1 MKQHDKTLRKI
12 RIWMSLFI
20 LLLILGGITAFP
32 VRTELSWVCSWWPEH
47 NSVFYHWI
55 QKCSI
60 AINHTDN
67 SYPYLAYGYDWLAF
81 AHIIIAV
88 FFLGVIKD
96 PVRNIW
102 ILEAGVIACI
112 LVVPLAFAAGYIRQ
126 IPIGWRL
133 TDCSFGVVGLI
144 PLIICIKYTDRL
156 EKISLIH
163 SNQ

>member
-1 MKQHDKTLRKI
+1 
-12 RIWMSLFI
+12 MSLFI
-20 LLLILGGITAFP
+20 LLLVLSGITAFP
-32 VRTELSWVCSWWPEH
+32 VSTELSWVCSWWPEH
-47 NSVFYHWI
+47 SSAFYHWI
-55 QKCSI
+55 QKCAI
-60 AINHTDN
+60 AINRTDN
-67 SYPYLAYGYDWLAF
+67 NYPYLAYGYDWLAF

-112 LVVPLAFAAGYIRQ
+112 LVVPLAFVAGYIRQ
-126 IPIGWRL
+126 VPIGWRL
-133 TDCSFGVVGLI
+133 IDCSFGVFGLI

-156 EKISLIH
+156 EKISLNP

>member
-1 MKQHDKTLRKI
+1 MKQQCSALRKI

-20 LLLILGGITAFP
+20 LLLVFSGITAFS
-32 VRTELSWVCSWWPEH
+32 VKTELAWVCSWWPEH
-47 NSVFYHWI
+47 NSEFYHWI
-55 QKCSI
+55 QQCSV

-67 SYPYLAYGYDWLAF
+67 NYPYLAYGYDWLAF

-112 LVVPLAFAAGYIRQ
+112 MVMPLAFMAGSVRQ
-126 IPIGWRL
+126 IPTVWRL
-133 TDCSFGVVGLI
+133 IDCSFGLFGLI
-144 PLIICIKYTDRL
+144 PLIICIKYTDFL
-156 EKISLIH
+156 EKISFNH

>member
-1 MKQHDKTLRKI
+1 MKQQNKTLRKI

-20 LLLILGGITAFP
+20 SLLILSGMTAFS
-32 VRTELSWVCSWWPEH
+32 VRSELSWVCSLWPEH
-47 NSVFYHWI
+47 SSLFYHWI
-55 QKCSI
+55 QKCSV

-67 SYPYLAYGYDWLAF
+67 NYPYLAYGYDWLAF

-88 FFLGVIKD
+88 FFLGVLKD

-112 LVVPLAFAAGYIRQ
+112 LVVPLAFVAGYIRQ

-133 TDCSFGVVGLI
+133 IDCSFGLFGLI
-144 PLIICIKYTDRL
+144 PLVICIKYTDRL
-156 EKISLIH
+156 EKVSLNH

>member
-1 MKQHDKTLRKI
+1 MKQENKTLRKI

-20 LLLILGGITAFP
+20 FLLFLSGITAFS
-32 VRTELSWVCSWWPEH
+32 VRTELSWVCSLWPEH
-47 NSVFYHWI
+47 NSLFYHWI
-55 QKCSI
+55 QKCSV

-67 SYPYLAYGYDWLAF
+67 NYPYLAYGYDWLAF

-88 FFLGVIKD
+88 FFLGVLKD

-112 LVVPLAFAAGYIRQ
+112 LVVPLAFVAGYIRQ
-126 IPIGWRL
+126 VPIGWRL
-133 TDCSFGVVGLI
+133 IDCSFGLFGLI
-144 PLIICIKYTDRL
+144 PLVICIKYTDKL
-156 EKISLIH
+156 EKFSLNH

>member
-1 MKQHDKTLRKI
+1 MKQQNKTLKKI
-12 RIWMSLFI
+12 RIWMRQFSF
-20 LLLILGGITAFP
+20 LLILSGITAFS
-32 VRTELSWVCSWWPEH
+32 VRTELSWVCSLRPEH
-47 NSVFYHWI
+47 SSLFYDWI
-55 QKCSI
+55 QKCSV
-60 AINHTDN
+60 AINQTDD

-88 FFLGVIKD
+88 FFLGVFKD

-112 LVVPLAFAAGYIRQ
+112 LVIPLAFVAGSIRQ

-133 TDCSFGVVGLI
+133 IDCSFGIFGLI
-144 PLIICIKYTDRL
+144 LLLICIKYTDRL
-156 EKISLIH
+156 KQFSVNH

>member
-1 MKQHDKTLRKI
+1 MKQQYITLRKI

-20 LLLILGGITAFP
+20 FLLILSGITAFP
-32 VRTELSWVCSWWPEH
+32 LRTELSWICSWWPEH
-47 NSVFYHWI
+47 NSAFYLWI
-55 QKCSI
+55 QKCSV
-60 AINHTDN
+60 AIDHTDN
-67 SYPYLAYGYDWLAF
+67 NYPYLAYGYDWLAF
-81 AHIIIAV
+81 AHIIIAI

-112 LVVPLAFAAGYIRQ
+112 LVVPLAFTAGYIRQ

-133 TDCSFGVVGLI
+133 IDCSFGLFGLI

-156 EKISLIH
+156 EKISLNH